1 MIITINGT
9 RWFVKQRLLVMPVN
23 EVYRKV
29 TISPENLLDSYCLE
43 RAEACFHLK
52 R

>member
-9 RWFVKQRLLVMPVN
+9 SWFVKQRLLVMPVN

-29 TISPENLLDSYCLE
+29 TSYCLE
-43 RAEACFHLK
+43 RPEACFHLK